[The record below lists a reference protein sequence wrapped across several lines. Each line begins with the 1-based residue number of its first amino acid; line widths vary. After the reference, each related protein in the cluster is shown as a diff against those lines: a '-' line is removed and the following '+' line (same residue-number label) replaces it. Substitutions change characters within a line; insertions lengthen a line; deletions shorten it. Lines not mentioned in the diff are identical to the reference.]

1 MKNYAKDMI
10 IDFKETD
17 RFLYMKMDAFV
28 QMLNTTSMY
37 HTVNL
42 GMEPGYMEKKGL
54 VWVLY
59 QWRVHL
65 EDGNYYAKKLT
76 FNTFAIFKKDIY
88 SHRYFLVL
96 DEEEKIVGYAVS
108 VWIVID
114 MNKRKMVKI
123 PKDVQELYTDQEH
136 PEPSVEQQKIIDY
149 MDTSAQR
156 KRNGIHF
163 DRERTFNLRFSDID
177 SNGHVNNTIY
187 IAWAMESMVEGSDES
202 FLIDNVPE
210 DLSIV
215 YKKERLPAGK
225 VNVKTMINQEETY
238 HEIIDEDGCVL
249 SIVEI
254 KWKKRN

>member
-28 QMLNTTSMY
+28 QTLNTTSMY
-37 HTVNL
+37 HTVSL
-42 GMEPGYMEKKGL
+42 GMDPDFMEKRGL

-65 EDGNYYAKKLT
+65 EEGRYYAKKLT
-76 FNTFAIFKKDIY
+76 FKTFALFKKDIY

-96 DEEEKIVGYAVS
+96 DEEGKIVGYAVS

-136 PEPSVEQQKIIDY
+136 PEPSEEQQKIINY

-163 DRERTFNLRFSDID
+163 DREKTFNLRFSDID

-187 IAWAMESMVEGSDES
+187 ISWAMESMVEGSDES
-202 FLIDNVPE
+202 FLIENVPE

-225 VNVKTMINQEETY
+225 VFVKTMQNQEETY

-254 KWKKRN
+254 KWKKRK